1 MQRLSPLAKL
11 LFAPLPKLG
20 QPEMT
25 SINLENVNRF
35 VIPCSRRLHVLF
47 SVEI

>member
-1 MQRLSPLAKL
+1 MQRLSPLPRWATPH

-25 SINLENVNRF
+25 PVNLENVQ
-35 VIPCSRRLHVLF
+35 VALVA
-47 SVEI
+47 VK